1 MGDTSAAR
9 DDMYRADAEAALGQ
23 FTIEFYRIRERD
35 DAHAVLD
42 QISVAAPNLDAA
54 KVKAVSMFDNRD
66 MPQKPDGFRILD
78 HRGDELC
85 RWVPGG

>member
-1 MGDTSAAR
+1 
-9 DDMYRADAEAALGQ
+9 LGQ

-42 QISVAAPNLDAA
+42 RLAVVTPNLDAA
-54 KVKAVSMFDNRD
+54 KVKAASMFDNRD

-78 HRGDELC
+78 YAGDELY
-85 RWVPGG
+85 RWAPDD

>member
-1 MGDTSAAR
+1 
-9 DDMYRADAEAALGQ
+9 LGH

-35 DAHAVLD
+35 DALATLD
-42 QISVAAPNLDAA
+42 RISIIAPDLDAA

-78 HRGDELC
+78 NTGDEVC
-85 RWVPGG
+85 RWAPD